1 MRTVRRRELI
11 GMGIGGVA
19 AVSLGAAFWDELF
32 GEAES
37 RPLRSGRGYGPLG
50 PPDENGVRLPE
61 GFRSRVVARG
71 DEVVPGTG
79 YRWHLASD
87 GMASFPREDGGFVL
101 VSNSETIEG
110 GASALRFGRDGRVE
124 DAYRILSGTTQNCSG
139 GGTPWGTWLSCEE
152 VEDGRVWECD
162 PSGRRRAVAH
172 PAMGVFKHEA
182 AAVDPRGRRV
192 YLTEDLIDGGLYRYT
207 PRRLARPLPRPARD
221 RPGGRRA
228 RRVGGAARPAGPPRA
243 HPPAGGG
250 IPAAEAR
257 GGDLARREHALRLDH
272 GRPPRARLRHRAAS
286 ASR

>member
-1 MRTVRRRELI
+1 M
-11 GMGIGGVA
+11 
-19 AVSLGAAFWDELF
+19 SLGAAFWDELF

-87 GMASFPREDGGFVL
+87 GMASFPRRGRRLRARVQLGDDRGRGVGAPLRPRRAGRGRLPDPLRHDPELLRRRDPLGHLALVRGGRGRARVGMRSERPPSRGRASGDGCL
-101 VSNSETIEG
+101 Q
-110 GASALRFGRDGRVE
+110 AR
-124 DAYRILSGTTQNCSG
+124 
-139 GGTPWGTWLSCEE
+139 
-152 VEDGRVWECD
+152 
-162 PSGRRRAVAH
+162 GRRRRPARPPRLPDRGPDRRRALPLH
-172 PAMGVFKHEA
+172 PG
-182 AAVDPRGRRV
+182 
-192 YLTEDLIDGGLYRYT
+192 
-207 PRRLARPLPRPARD
+207 RLARPLPRPARD
-221 RPGGRRA
+221 RAGERRA

-243 HPPAGGG
+243 HAAAGGR

-272 GRPPRARLRHRAAS
+272 GRPPGARLRHPAAS